1 MNIGQF
7 ATTLL
12 KSGKSAQETLGTV
25 QKVFPGCKTSMKCI
39 YYYASKAKI
48 KLGSGAVAD
57 QKLLKAE
64 LAKLKK
70 TA

>member
-1 MNIGQF
+1 
-7 ATTLL
+7 
-12 KSGKSAQETLGTV
+12 
-25 QKVFPGCKTSMKCI
+25 MKCI